1 MRLFPQSIRWR
12 LTLWFGLALALILAV
27 FSAGIYAFVH
37 ARLHKQLD
45 RQLGKE
51 FDVVKKTLREEPAEI
66 AELEEDGIALASV
79 SEGSTLLYRTDDWR
93 RAELDKAIKS
103 GGSSHSGRPWSWTRG
118 ERSYRLMADTVST
131 PGGTFQVAVALD
143 ARPIR
148 RSLRTL
154 ALMLATG
161 FPCALVLAMLG
172 GYFLAGRLLAPVGA
186 MAAKAREITADRL
199 SERLPV
205 VNPADEFG
213 RLAAVFNETLG
224 RLEDSFERLRRFTA
238 DASHELRT
246 PLTAIRSVGEVAL
259 QEPLDAAAARDVIG
273 SMLEEADRLARLVD
287 SLLVL
292 TRADSG
298 RVTLA
303 VEPLDLAALLRDVA
317 DCLGVLAEE
326 KNQTLDVET
335 TEALTVEADRTTLR
349 MALINLLDNAIRY
362 TPAGGRIRLAVRRA
376 GDMAVIEVSDTGPG
390 IPPEHREKVFERF
403 YRVGLDR
410 SSETGG
416 AGLGLAIARW
426 AVEIN
431 GGRIELESEEGRG
444 STFRILLPKKKGG
457 ETA

>member
-12 LTLWFGLALALILAV
+12 LTLWFGLTLALILAA
-27 FSAGIYAFVH
+27 FSAGIYTFVH
-37 ARLHKQLD
+37 TRLLKQLD
-45 RQLGKE
+45 GQLGKE
-51 FDVVKKTLREEPAEI
+51 FAAVKRILREEPAEI
-66 AELEEDGIALASV
+66 VELEEDGIALASV
-79 SEGSTLLYRTDDWR
+79 SEGSTLVHRTNDWR

-103 GGSSHSGRPWSWTRG
+103 GGTRRPGRPWSWARG
-118 ERSYRLMADTVST
+118 ERSYRLMADSVRTD
-131 PGGTFQVAVALD
+131 GRTFHVAVAVD

-161 FPCALVLAMLG
+161 FPCALVLAMVG

-199 SERLPV
+199 AERLPV

-213 RLAAVFNETLG
+213 RLATVFNETLG
-224 RLEDSFERLRRFTA
+224 RLEDAFERLKRFTA

-259 QEPLDAAAARDVIG
+259 QEPLDVAAARDAIG
-273 SMLEEADRLARLVD
+273 SMLEEADRLSRLVD
-287 SLLVL
+287 NLLVL

-298 RVTLA
+298 RVSLA

-326 KNQTLDVET
+326 KNQTVEV
-335 TEALTVEADRTTLR
+335 EIAEPLTVEADRITLR

-362 TPAGGRIRLAVRRA
+362 TPSGGRIRLVVRRM
-376 GDMAVIEVSDTGPG
+376 GDRAAIEVADTGPG

-444 STFRILLPKKKGG
+444 STFRILLPERKGG